1 MTRRDSHR
9 TAAPIPETSVK
20 RKTKHLAEPTPKQM
34 KQRITEQTIKRMK
47 PPDEGYRI
55 EWDSEI
61 RGFGAYITAAGRVRF
76 ILNYRFDG
84 RAQRYAIGQY
94 PEWTSTA
101 AREEALVLK
110 TKIQGSK
117 QHHVAPVNPL
127 EERHKDRAEP
137 TLGDLATE
145 YLATDAESWKR
156 PSTRR
161 NNKHMIERIIRPKL
175 GAHRLKA
182 VGKGDI
188 ERLHSSLNRQD
199 GERKPTPYLANR
211 VLGLLSAMFYYA
223 IEKEKLTKNP
233 ARGIEKFP
241 EDKRERFLTIE
252 EMQKLREAI
261 EAYPDESARD
271 AMLLL
276 MLTGSRE
283 GEVLKATWEEFDLV
297 RGVWTKPSH
306 HTKQKK
312 LEHIPLSPPAIKL
325 LQRMRPA
332 NPTGPLFLGKE
343 KKNEK
348 ETKKEARTTLRRPWV
363 QVCKAAGLVE
373 ATTIK
378 GKRRMK
384 TRYRPTL
391 RVHDLRHNFA
401 SHLASSGVTLQVVG
415 KLLGHTM
422 TQTTMRY
429 SHLQDEATRAA
440 TNVFGR
446 IYTKAGA
453 PKTGT

>member
-1 MTRRDSHR
+1 M
-9 TAAPIPETSVK
+9 K
-20 RKTKHLAEPTPKQM
+20 R
-34 KQRITEQTIKRMK
+34 RITEQTIKKMK
-47 PPDEGYRI
+47 APEEGYRI

-61 RGFGAYITAAGRVRF
+61 RGFGAYITAGGVVRF
-76 ILNYRFDG
+76 ILNYRIFG
-84 RAQRYAIGQY
+84 HARRYTIGQY

-101 AREEALVLK
+101 ARNEALFLK
-110 TKIQGSK
+110 KKIRGNK
-117 QHHVAPVNPL
+117 DENVAPVDPL

-145 YLATDAESWKR
+145 YLASDAESKKR
-156 PSTRR
+156 LSTRR
-161 NNKHMIERIIRPKL
+161 NNKHMVESIIRPKL

-182 VGKGDI
+182 IGRRDVEK
-188 ERLHSSLNRQD
+188 LHSSLNRQD
-199 GERKPTPYLANR
+199 GDRKPTPYQANR
-211 VLGLLSAMFYYA
+211 VLGLLSAMFNYA
-223 IEKEKLTKNP
+223 IAEKKLKENP
-233 ARGIEKFP
+233 AKGIKKFH
-241 EDKRERFLTIE
+241 EVQRERFLTIE

-261 EAYPDESARD
+261 EGYSDESARD

-297 RGVWTKPSH
+297 RGIWTKPSH

-325 LQRMRPA
+325 LQRMRPENA
-332 NPTGPLFLGKE
+332 TGPLFLGRE
-343 KKNEK
+343 KKDEK
-348 ETKKEARTTLRRPWV
+348 ETKKDARTTLRRPWV

-373 ATTIK
+373 ATTVK

-422 TQTTMRY
+422 AQTTMRY
-429 SHLQDEATRAA
+429 SHLQDEALRAA
-440 TNVFGR
+440 TNSFGR
-446 IYTKAGA
+446 TYAKAGA
-453 PKTGT
+453 PKTGTE